1 MIEFQRLLLGD
12 TIRNDAFV
20 RALKKVIVPGKT
32 TVSDIGSGTGYLSFM
47 AEQMGAKEC
56 FLYEMSALL
65 PISKDIGRKNGIKR
79 CRYFGSHS
87 TQMAKPTQTDVV
99 VSETLGNFAL
109 EENII
114 ETLND
119 ARRFL
124 KPPKGGPSGPGGTMI
139 PCGLTQF
146 IAPVIAS
153 RLYDELNVWDR
164 LGKLDF
170 TLTKEMCMNNMY
182 VKEVSPKDLLGKGSV
197 WDTVDFTKQN
207 KSIREK
213 TIEWKTENNMM
224 LYGFAVWW
232 DSTLVPGVTLTTSPF
247 APLTHWKQIYFPVI
261 DPLPVKKDQRI
272 RLRLHSDTRYEVKI
286 NVVWETEV
294 LDGKKVVMKMSQDMR
309 RGFIP

>member
-12 TIRNDAFV
+12 AIRNDAFI
-20 RALKKVIVPGKT
+20 RALKEVIVPGKT

-56 FLYEMSALL
+56 FLYEMSAFL
-65 PISKDIGRKNGIKR
+65 PISKDIGRKNGVKR

-87 TQMAKPTQTDVV
+87 TQMANPTKTDVV

-114 ETLND
+114 ETLNN

-124 KPPKGGPSGPGGTMI
+124 KPRGVMI

-146 IAPVIAS
+146 VAPIIAS

-170 TLTKEMCMNNMY
+170 SSTKEMCMNNMY
-182 VKEVSPKDLLGKGSV
+182 VKEVSEKDLFGMGVV

-207 KSIREK
+207 KSIRGK
-213 TIEWKTENNMM
+213 TIEWKAEKNMT

-232 DSTLVPGVTLTTSPF
+232 ESTLVPGITLTTSPF

-261 DPLPVKKDQRI
+261 EPLPVKKGQTMKVKI
-272 RLRLHSDTRYEVKI
+272 HSDTRYEVKI
-286 NVVWETEV
+286 NVTWETQV
-294 LDGKKVVMKMSQDMR
+294 LDGKKVVANIAQDMR
-309 RGFIP
+309 KGYVA